1 MPRKKK
7 EESTEVVKTNTKKTR
22 KKKETSDNEVTRIAL
37 NVLAG
42 RYGSGK
48 ILIHRLKMNHPGKVP
63 EILAEVDSLR
73 KTIVK

>member
-1 MPRKKK
+1 METEKKKRGRKKK
-7 EESTEVVKTNTKKTR
+7 TEQVAN
-22 KKKETSDNEVTRIAL
+22 SANEITRIAL

-63 EILAEVDSLR
+63 EILAEVDNLR
-73 KTIVK
+73 KSIVK

>member
-1 MPRKKK
+1 METEKKKRGRKKK
-7 EESTEVVKTNTKKTR
+7 TDKVADST
-22 KKKETSDNEVTRIAL
+22 NEITRIAL

-63 EILAEVDSLR
+63 EILAEVDSIR